1 MIAEYD
7 SLDRELREGLPKLF
21 GEIARMASE
30 AKKE

>member
-7 SLDRELREGLPKLF
+7 SLDRELCEGLPKLF